1 MKASNSMRTTV
12 VIGACALVAAMS
24 ACGAPATV
32 VPTAPDPTTAV
43 PPGSATPSGSS
54 SACANPQVSSTISP
68 VTQLTLTVSDLPSGG
83 PSLEQISDGEMHG
96 AANTDQRGFA
106 NVANTYRVE
115 VDVVLDASTQSATA
129 DYPQF
134 REAAKTQFASI
145 TSSASLPTLGCQAD
159 EFVGKTLEGY
169 SQVGVAFQEG
179 DVVAVVLVVNSAA
192 PVEPA
197 FAAAVAAAQDQKI
210 VAAAA

>member
-1 MKASNSMRTTV
+1 MRVSNSMRTTV
-12 VIGACALVAAMS
+12 VVGACALVTAMS
-24 ACGAPATV
+24 ACGATATV
-32 VPTAPDPTTAV
+32 VPAARNPTSVV
-43 PPGSATPSGSS
+43 PSSSATPSGSPS
-54 SACANPQVSSTISP
+54 TCANPQVSSTISP

-83 PSLEQISDGEMHG
+83 PSLEQISDGAMHS

-115 VDVVLDASTQSATA
+115 VDVVLDASTQTASA

-134 REAAKTQFASI
+134 RQAAETQFASM
-145 TSSASLPTLGCQAD
+145 TSSAPLPTLGCQAD

-169 SQVGVAFQEG
+169 SQVGVAFQDG
-179 DVVAVVLVVNSAA
+179 DVIAVVLVVNSSA

-197 FAAAVAAAQDQKI
+197 FAAAIAVAQDQKI
-210 VAAAA
+210 VAAAV

>member
-1 MKASNSMRTTV
+1 MRTAV

-24 ACGAPATV
+24 ACGAAATV
-32 VPTAPDPTTAV
+32 VPTAPNPTIADPS
-43 PPGSATPSGSS
+43 GSATPSGSPS
-54 SACANPQVSSTISP
+54 ICANPQVSSTISP
-68 VTQLTLTVSDLPSGG
+68 VTQLTLSVSDLPSGG
-83 PSLEQISDGEMHG
+83 PSLEQISDGQMHS

-115 VDVVLDASTQSATA
+115 VDLVLDASTQTATA

-134 REAAKTQFASI
+134 REAAKTQFASM

-159 EFVGKTLEGY
+159 EFVGKTLDGY
-169 SQVGVAFQEG
+169 SQVGVAFQDG
-179 DVVAVVLVVNSAA
+179 DVIAVVLVVNSAA

-197 FAAAVAAAQDQKI
+197 FAAAVAVAQDQKI